1 MKKELVKITI
11 ITVCYNSEATI
22 EATIQSV
29 AIQTYTNIEY
39 IIIDGASTDHTL
51 TIISKYSHLLTKV
64 ISEKDKGLY
73 YAINKGIKLATGD
86 VIGILNSDDFYKN
99 EFVIQKIANEFKIKN
114 VDMVYGNIDYINK
127 DEKIVRFWKSSIYKI
142 NSFKTAWHPPH
153 PSLFVKK
160 TVYEKYGHFDTDFK
174 IASDFEL
181 MLRFFERHSL
191 SSSYLNDTAVTMLLG
206 GVSNTFSG
214 ILKGRGEIMRAFKK
228 NKIRPSFF
236 YLAYRYL
243 PKIYNILKK

>member
-1 MKKELVKITI
+1 MKISI
-11 ITVCYNSEATI
+11 ITVCYNSANTLARTI
-22 EATIQSV
+22 KSIEN
-29 AIQTYTNIEY
+29 QTYQDIEY
-39 IIIDGASTDHTL
+39 IIIDGASTDNTL
-51 TIISKYSHLLTKV
+51 TIISKYSHLVTKV

-73 YAINKGIKLATGD
+73 YAMNKGIKLATGD

-99 EFVIQKIANEFKIKN
+99 EFVIQKIANEFEIKN

-142 NSFKTAWHPPH
+142 NSFKTAWHAPH

-160 TVYEKYGHFDTDFK
+160 LVYEKYGHFDTDFK

-191 SSSYLNDTAVTMLLG
+191 SSSYLNDTMVTMLLG

-214 ILKGRGEIMRAFKK
+214 ILRGRDEITRAFKK

>member
-1 MKKELVKITI
+1 MKISI
-11 ITVCYNSEATI
+11 ITVSYNSANTLARTI
-22 EATIQSV
+22 KSIEN
-29 AIQTYTNIEY
+29 QTHQDIEY

-51 TIISKYSHLLTKV
+51 TVVNKYSHVVTKV

-73 YAINKGIKLATGD
+73 YAMNKGIKLSTGD

-99 EFVIQKIANEFKIKN
+99 KFVIQKIANEFEIKN

-153 PSLFVKK
+153 PSFFVKK
-160 TVYEKYGHFDTDFK
+160 IVYEKYGHFDTDFK

-181 MLRFFERHSL
+181 MLRFFEHHSL
-191 SSSYLNDTAVTMLLG
+191 SSSYLNDTTVTMLLG

-214 ILKGRGEIMRAFKK
+214 IFKGRDEIMRAFKK

-243 PKIYNILKK
+243 PKIFNILKK

>member
-1 MKKELVKITI
+1 MKISI
-11 ITVCYNSEATI
+11 ITVSYNSANTLARTI
-22 EATIQSV
+22 KSIEN
-29 AIQTYTNIEY
+29 QTYQDIEY

-51 TIISKYSHLLTKV
+51 TVVNKYSHVVTKV

-73 YAINKGIKLATGD
+73 YAMNKGIKLSTGD

-99 EFVIQKIANEFKIKN
+99 KFVIQKIANEFEIKD

-160 TVYEKYGHFDTDFK
+160 IVYEKYGHFDTDFK

-191 SSSYLNDTAVTMLLG
+191 SSSYLNDTMVTMLLG

-214 ILKGRGEIMRAFKK
+214 ILKGRDEIKRAFKK

-243 PKIYNILKK
+243 PKIFNILKK